1 MPLLATAERVVK
13 CPTGHCPGWITV
25 DDERPQTP
33 PCRYC
38 RVTVNTLSFLLESTS
53 ETAAAPQ
60 MPAAVH
66 ETFNGLLLKLAG
78 QTGGN
83 VYLRPIDR
91 TIVSLVPSTRGV
103 IIEYNPVIAR
113 LAGPAAIVALILH
126 HLLHIEQHPRQE
138 KPLGMLLRAGT
149 RDKEAMQPVANYLL
163 TLVDHAWITPRVD
176 AVDPALGETA
186 RAWGLDVAA
195 LLTGNETFF
204 PPYMAERNR
213 RWISDQFAE
222 AGADSAAVGETL
234 VARLASLSARFFA
247 GQRDDLRR
255 NLLAV
260 QLADLGL
267 RDPARQAPYAA
278 ALEAAGVPNVAVAA
292 GTATR
297 LVTDIAEVRAD
308 SASYDAIA
316 YRRGLDAALKALGL
330 QTVFEVQTLKSA

>member
-38 RVTVNTLSFLLESTS
+38 RVTVNTLSFLLESAS
-53 ETAAAPQ
+53 ETGAAPQ

-78 QTGGN
+78 MTGGN

-103 IIEYNPVIAR
+103 IIEYNPMIAR
-113 LAGPAAIVALILH
+113 HAGPAAVVALILH
-126 HLLHIEQHPRQE
+126 HLLHIEQHPRHE
-138 KPLGMLLRAGT
+138 KPLGMVLRAGA
-149 RDKEAMQPVANYLL
+149 RDKEAMQPVANYVL
-163 TLVDHAWITPRVD
+163 TLVDHAWITPRID
-176 AVDPALGETA
+176 AIDPALGEAA
-186 RAWGLDVAA
+186 RTWGLDVAA

-213 RWISDQFAE
+213 RWISDQFAG
-222 AGADSAAVGETL
+222 AADSAALGEAL
-234 VARLASLSARFFA
+234 VTRLASLSARFFA

-260 QLADLGL
+260 QLADLGV

-278 ALEAAGVPNVAVAA
+278 ALEAAGVPNAAVAA
-292 GTATR
+292 GTAAR
-297 LVTDIAEVRAD
+297 LVLEIDEVRAD
-308 SASYDAIA
+308 SPTYDPIA
-316 YRRGLDAALKALGL
+316 YRRGLEAALKALGL
-330 QTVFEVQTLKSA
+330 QTVFEVQTLKSS

>member
-13 CPTGHCPGWITV
+13 CPTGHCPGWITI

-38 RVTVNTLSFLLESTS
+38 RITVNTLSFLLESTS

-113 LAGPAAIVALILH
+113 QAGPAAIVALILH

-138 KPLGMLLRAGT
+138 KPLGMLLRAGA

-176 AVDPALGETA
+176 AIAPALGEAA
-186 RAWGLDVAA
+186 RTWGLDVAA

-222 AGADSAAVGETL
+222 TTDSAAVGEAL
-234 VARLASLSARFFA
+234 VTRLAGLSARFFA

-260 QLADLGL
+260 QLADLGV
-267 RDPARQAPYAA
+267 RDPARQAPYVA
-278 ALEAAGVPNVAVAA
+278 ALEAAGVPNVAGAA

-308 SASYDAIA
+308 SPAYDAIA